1 MTSRTAPGAVTPA
14 ARTPAGFVRA
24 ISAAL
29 APIADPA
36 RVQPMTAY
44 MRDQFAFLGVAAPD
58 RRAATRAAIRSL
70 VAQRNAALLLDSAAA
85 LWRKREREFHYTA
98 VDLLV
103 AGEKILE
110 PAALPTVSTF
120 ITTQSW
126 WDTVDPLAADV
137 IGPLV
142 ARHPT
147 LIRTM
152 DAWSGDDHLWLR
164 RTAILHQLKYGA
176 RTDARRL
183 FAYCVANAD
192 DPDFFIRKAIGWALR
207 QFAYADRAAVQM
219 FLTKERARLSPL
231 SLREA
236 GKHLPNAGQAKG
248 GTAS

>member
-1 MTSRTAPGAVTPA
+1 MTLHSGPAAALPA
-14 ARTPAGFVRA
+14 ARMPAGFVRA
-24 ISAAL
+24 IRAAL
-29 APIADPA
+29 TPLADPL

-44 MRDQFAFLGVAAPD
+44 MRDQFAFLGVAAPA
-58 RRAATRAAIRSL
+58 RRAATRTTIKAL
-70 VAQRNAALLLDSAAA
+70 VAQRNAALLLDSAAS
-85 LWRKREREFHYTA
+85 LWRKQEREFHYTA

-103 AGEKILE
+103 AGQKMLE
-110 PAALPTVSTF
+110 PAALPALSTF
-120 ITTQSW
+120 ITRQSW

-142 ARHPT
+142 ARHPA

-152 DAWSGDDHLWLR
+152 DAWSADDNLWLR

-183 FAYCVANAD
+183 FAYCVANAE

-207 QFAYADRAAVQM
+207 QFAYADRAAVQS

-236 GKHLPNAGQAKG
+236 GKHLSLPNAE
-248 GTAS
+248 